1 MKHASQPHSAAQDS
15 ASADRPVVLVPAD
28 NRMLGEHPFHVAG
41 KKYVDAVRLA
51 GCLPLVVPWA
61 GADEV
66 DELLAFA
73 DGVLLTGSP
82 SNVQP
87 SLFGQEVHNPS
98 LPLDPARDEWTLPL
112 TRRALELGVPLFA
125 ICRGFQETNV
135 ALGGTLHQAIHE
147 LPDKS
152 GHRAAPTDASAEA
165 QYAPAHDVHIV
176 PGGVLEGI
184 VGAGTVR
191 VNSVHDQGADR
202 LAPGARAEALAPDGL
217 VEAFSM
223 PEASGFNLCL
233 QWHPEWKAAE
243 NPLSMKLLRAF
254 GAACRRFRDQRHVP
268 ERVPDC

>member
-1 MKHASQPHSAAQDS
+1 VNHASHPHSSAQGS
-15 ASADRPVVLVPAD
+15 ASGDRPVVLVPAD

-66 DELLAFA
+66 DELLALA

-82 SNVQP
+82 SNVHP
-87 SLFGQEVHNPS
+87 SLFGQEVHNPA

-112 TRRALELGVPLFA
+112 TRRALALGVPLFA

-147 LPDKS
+147 LPDKE
-152 GHRAAPTDASAEA
+152 GHRAAPTDASADA
-165 QYAPAHDVHIV
+165 QYAPAHEVHIV
-176 PGGVLEGI
+176 PGGLLEGI
-184 VGAGTVR
+184 VGAGSVR

-223 PEASGFNLCL
+223 PEARGFNLCL

-254 GAACRRFRDQRHVP
+254 GAACRRFRDQRRVP
-268 ERVPDC
+268 ERVPD

>member
-1 MKHASQPHSAAQDS
+1 MKRSANPETRAPAD
-15 ASADRPVVLVPAD
+15 ARADRPLVLVPAD

-51 GCLPLVVPWA
+51 GCLPLVVPSA

-66 DELLAFA
+66 DELLSHA
-73 DGVLLTGSP
+73 DGVLLTGSA
-82 SNVQP
+82 SNVNP
-87 SLFGQEVHNPS
+87 RLFGQEVNDPS
-98 LPLDPARDEWTLPL
+98 LPLDPVRDTWTLPL
-112 TRRALELGVPLFA
+112 ARRALELGVPLFA

-135 ALGGTLHQAIHE
+135 ALGGTLFQAIHE
-147 LPDKS
+147 LPDKD
-152 GHRAAPTDASAEA
+152 GHRSAPAGTSAEA
-165 QYAPAHDVHIV
+165 EYAPAHEVRIV

-184 VGAGTVR
+184 VGAGPVR

-202 LAPGARAEALAPDGL
+202 LAAGARAEALAPDGL

-223 PEASGFNLCL
+223 PAAAGFNLCL

-243 NPLSMKLLRAF
+243 NPVSMKLLRAF
-254 GAACRRFRDQRHVP
+254 GDACRRFRDQRRLP

>member
-1 MKHASQPHSAAQDS
+1 MKHTNDPHSSVQRGAP
-15 ASADRPVVLVPAD
+15 ADRPVVLVPAD

-51 GCLPLVVPWA
+51 GGLPLVVPWA
-61 GADEV
+61 SADEV
-66 DELLAFA
+66 DELLALA

-82 SNVQP
+82 SNVHP

-112 TRRALELGVPLFA
+112 TRRALALGVPLFA

-135 ALGGTLHQAIHE
+135 ALGGTLYQAIHE
-147 LPDKS
+147 VADKD
-152 GHRAAPTDASAEA
+152 GHRAASTDASAEA
-165 QYAPAHDVHIV
+165 QYALAHDIEIV

-184 VGAGTVR
+184 VGAGKVR

-223 PEASGFNLCL
+223 PDAIGFNLCL

-254 GAACRRFRDQRHVP
+254 GDACRRFRDQRRVP
-268 ERVPDC
+268 ERDPDC